1 MVKCAKC
8 FNGIKAGEPM
18 VSEVDKYAPE
28 NPCYRQKA
36 YHSHCFNI
44 VVLERIKNN
53 LSLISLLVDK

>member
-1 MVKCAKC
+1 
-8 FNGIKAGEPM
+8 M